1 MAGTLHLLPG
11 MRALWLSVIVLVLT
25 ATSGHATPPDGAT
38 LYGVHCERCHGVT
51 GRGDGPDAPVFT
63 TPPRNLRDGV
73 LGRYSTEDL
82 ARRVRTGAPLEL
94 ALDLPAL
101 KARAGDVEALAAHVR
116 RLPTVE
122 WRRAELGQLVYID
135 RCELCH
141 GPEGK
146 PDPTAPRIGRPPR
159 DLSDPSFQRDT
170 TDQQLARAAV
180 HGRRGM
186 PALEPPVLK
195 AEVAP
200 LVAFLRLLSPGFVLY
215 ERYCAA
221 CHGDDGRGTSDVGS
235 ELRRPSVV
243 FDAAYFRRR
252 DPEQLRAAIWHML
265 AEERPAMPH
274 LRARL
279 TDAEARAIIDWLK
292 ATE

>member
-1 MAGTLHLLPG
+1 MH
-11 MRALWLSVIVLVLT
+11 MRAFPLLVIVPVLALT
-25 ATSGHATPPDGAT
+25 AAAGHAAPLDGAT
-38 LYGVHCERCHGVT
+38 LYGVHCERCHGVA
-51 GRGDGPDAPVFT
+51 GRGDGPDAAIFT

-73 LGRYSTEDL
+73 LRRYSTEDL

-116 RLPTVE
+116 RLPTVN

-146 PDPTAPRIGRPPR
+146 PDATAPQSARPPR
-159 DLSDPSFQRDT
+159 DLADPGFQRGISD
-170 TDQQLARAAV
+170 DELATVVR

-186 PALEPPVLK
+186 PALEPPLLK

-200 LVAFLRLLSPGFVLY
+200 LVAFVRLLSPGFVLY

-221 CHGDDGRGTSDVGS
+221 CHGDDGRGVSDPGS
-235 ELRRPSVV
+235 ELRRPTVV

-252 DPEQLRAAIWHML
+252 DPEQLRTAIWHML
-265 AEERPAMPH
+265 AEQRPAMPH

-279 TDAEARAIIDWLK
+279 TDAEARAIVDWLK
-292 ATE
+292 ATD